1 MADTTASSSGHSL
14 RYWQWRALLCVMG
27 VYLFYYTGRM
37 VIGHAI
43 PLMEED
49 LGYTSE
55 QLGWLTSAL
64 FATYGIGQAINGNL
78 GDLLGGRRMMALGA
92 LLSMVFCWAFSFM
105 HGLTVLVV
113 FWATNGFVQS
123 MGWAPGSRLISNWWP
138 RRERGTAFG
147 LYVLAAGFATMLVWG
162 TSHVVLTVVGEGD
175 PSRWRWLFRIPVLA
189 LGLAGVVFYVLV
201 RERPEDVGHPP
212 VADDHPEGLAAED
225 AVEEDEQ
232 GLGPT
237 VRRFGLVLGHWRF
250 LVACVIIF
258 LQNFS
263 RYGLLTWMVKYYKEA
278 ADINLKG
285 SLVIT
290 FTLPL
295 GMALGGFCA
304 GSLSDKFF
312 RSRRYLSIFCFLAA
326 GAVAAIILRQAP
338 AANRAL
344 GMVLMFV
351 SGFAVYGAQ
360 APLWA
365 LCPDLVGRENAGTAV
380 GVMDAVAY
388 GGAALQGP
396 LLGYF
401 IYHAD
406 KFGYP
411 AVFLALAIACGAGAA
426 LALVVRR

>member
-189 LGLAGVVFYVLV
+189 LGLAEVGTKVVLFAPGLLIPPAPVEVEDPYELPGETPAERAEAFVGLLDDGRFDDAWRTFTPEMAGALPAHELAMTWRSTEAVMGGFEGVSERRTGRQGGLDLVDLVADWGSRDMVVRVVLDDDRV
-201 RERPEDVGHPP
+201 TGLWFIAPEDALPP
-212 VADDHPEGLAAED
+212 G
-225 AVEEDEQ
+225 
-232 GLGPT
+232 
-237 VRRFGLVLGHWRF
+237 
-250 LVACVIIF
+250 
-258 LQNFS
+258 
-263 RYGLLTWMVKYYKEA
+263 
-278 ADINLKG
+278 
-285 SLVIT
+285 
-290 FTLPL
+290 
-295 GMALGGFCA
+295 
-304 GSLSDKFF
+304 
-312 RSRRYLSIFCFLAA
+312 
-326 GAVAAIILRQAP
+326 
-338 AANRAL
+338 
-344 GMVLMFV
+344 
-351 SGFAVYGAQ
+351 
-360 APLWA
+360 
-365 LCPDLVGRENAGTAV
+365 
-380 GVMDAVAY
+380 
-388 GGAALQGP
+388 
-396 LLGYF
+396 
-401 IYHAD
+401 
-406 KFGYP
+406 
-411 AVFLALAIACGAGAA
+411 
-426 LALVVRR
+426 